1 MGARMSLRHWTDLLN
16 TFVLLAGPLLL
27 LAILL
32 KFADWPIMD
41 HIVTEAF
48 LDLILVVGLQIF
60 MGNTGILG
68 FAHIGFMGIGAY
80 TSAIFSMTP
89 MAKSLALPTLYP
101 FLADIQ
107 LPILVAIVLGGL
119 VAALVAALVGI
130 ALMRLTEFAAVITAF
145 ALLVIIHTVLVH
157 WTALTNGPHTLFGL
171 DRHTYL
177 LGSALWAI
185 FFIAVAIVF
194 KESKVGLQLRASR
207 DDPISASAIGVDT
220 IAVRWI
226 AFVLSAFVAGMGGG
240 LWAHFITSFSP
251 TAFFLKVTFVVL
263 AMLVIGGP
271 ATVSGAVVG
280 TVVVSFV
287 YQGLRAIENAVNMA
301 QLVAEP
307 VVGLTDVCLAIALI
321 MMLIIRPLGLIERN
335 ELRLYWPRRNSC

>member
-1 MGARMSLRHWTDLLN
+1 RQMRNGERDMRLRHWSDPLN
-16 TFVLLAGPLLL
+16 TFALLAGPLLL

-32 KFADWPIMD
+32 RFADWPIVD
-41 HIVTEAF
+41 NIVTEAF

-80 TSAIFSMTP
+80 ASAIFAMTP

-107 LPILVAIVLGGL
+107 LPFIPAILLGGL
-119 VAALVAALVGI
+119 VAALVAAVVGF

-145 ALLVIIHTVLVH
+145 ALLVIIQPVLVH
-157 WTALTNGPHTLFGL
+157 CTALTNGPHTLFGL
-171 DRHTYL
+171 DRHTFL

-185 FFIAVAIVF
+185 FFIAVAIGF

-207 DDPISASAIGVDT
+207 DDPVSAGAIGVDT

-240 LWAHFITSFSP
+240 LWAPFITSLSP
-251 TAFFLKVTFVVL
+251 TAFFLKGT
-263 AMLVIGGP
+263 LVILPPPGFGAP
-271 ATVSGAVVG
+271 AALSRAVICG
-280 TVVVSFV
+280 
-287 YQGLRAIENAVNMA
+287 RA
-301 QLVAEP
+301 
-307 VVGLTDVCLAIALI
+307 
-321 MMLIIRPLGLIERN
+321 
-335 ELRLYWPRRNSC
+335 

>member
-1 MGARMSLRHWTDLLN
+1 MRLRHWTDPLN
-16 TFVLLAGPLLL
+16 TFVVLAGPLLL

-32 KFADWPIMD
+32 QFADWPIMD
-41 HIVTEAF
+41 HIATEAF

-107 LPILVAIVLGGL
+107 LPFLVAIVLGGL

-287 YQGLRAIENAVNMA
+287 YQGLRAIENAVNMRS
-301 QLVAEP
+301 LSR
-307 VVGLTDVCLAIALI
+307 GLWSA
-321 MMLIIRPLGLIERN
+321 
-335 ELRLYWPRRNSC
+335 